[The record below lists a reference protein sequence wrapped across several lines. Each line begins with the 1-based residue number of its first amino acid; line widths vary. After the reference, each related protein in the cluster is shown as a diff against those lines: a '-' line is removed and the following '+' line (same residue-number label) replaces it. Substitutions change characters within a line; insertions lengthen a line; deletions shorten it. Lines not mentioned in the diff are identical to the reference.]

1 MPKPIYMN
9 EEMIDEC
16 FADVRASFEQQFAA
30 ALERART
37 GKTPLAR
44 GVFSFQPVTY
54 EWTNDKTKA
63 KVVLEPTAFSKICL
77 LMYNTD
83 KEIGW
88 HGLITRDEADPNLFH
103 VEDVI
108 LYPQTVTSVTVQTD
122 DAKYSNWVVEL
133 PNEQFD
139 KLRFHGHSHV
149 NMGVTP
155 SGTDLTYYSS
165 LIRQFKDGF
174 YVFMIIN
181 KKMEIFCQVYD
192 FDNNSMYETDEVE
205 VVIGQGFGEQLS
217 NSKKE
222 MVTTQTYSYS
232 GYNGYYGQNRYNGYY
247 DDDTVIPSRS
257 SDWGARNGSWKKD
270 EPKTGDVEPKN
281 DSKKDDAGGAKETG
295 SKVLDGQKALNLPPY
310 VADDEEPWWQE
321 GSVS

>member
-1 MPKPIYMN
+1 MPKTIYMN
-9 EEMIDEC
+9 ETMIDEC

-44 GVFSFQPVTY
+44 GVFSFQQVTY
-54 EWTNDKTKA
+54 EWTDDKTKA

-88 HGLITRDEADPNLFH
+88 HGLITRDEADPNVFH

-108 LYPQTVTSVTVQTD
+108 LYPQTVTSVTVETD
-122 DAKYSNWVVEL
+122 DAKYGNWVIEL
-133 PNEQFD
+133 PNEHFD

-205 VVIGQGFGEQLS
+205 VVVGQDFGSQLS
-217 NSKKE
+217 ESKKE

-232 GYNGYYGQNRYNGYY
+232 GYNGYYGQDRFGSQYG
-247 DDDTVIPSRS
+247 R
-257 SDWGARNGSWKKD
+257 DWGARNGSWKKD
-270 EPKTGDVEPKN
+270 EPKTVDLKPKD

-310 VADDEEPWWQE
+310 VEDDEEPWWNE

>member
-9 EEMIDEC
+9 ETMIDEC

-30 ALERART
+30 ALKRART

-44 GVFSFQPVTY
+44 GVFSFQQVTY
-54 EWTNDKTKA
+54 EWTDDKTKA

-88 HGLITRDEADPNLFH
+88 HGLISRDEADPNVFH

-108 LYPQTVTSVTVQTD
+108 LYPQTVTSVTVKTD
-122 DAKYSNWVVEL
+122 DAKYGNWVIEL
-133 PNEQFD
+133 PNEHFD

-205 VVIGQGFGEQLS
+205 VVVGQDFGSQLS
-217 NSKKE
+217 ESKKE

-232 GYNGYYGQNRYNGYY
+232 GYNGYYGQGRFGSQYG
-247 DDDTVIPSRS
+247 R
-257 SDWGARNGSWKKD
+257 DWGARNGSWKKD
-270 EPKTGDVEPKN
+270 EPKTVDLKPKD

-310 VADDEEPWWQE
+310 VEDDEEPWWNE

>member
-9 EEMIDEC
+9 ETMIDEC

-54 EWTNDKTKA
+54 EWTDDKTKA

-88 HGLITRDEADPNLFH
+88 HGLISRDEADPNVFH

-108 LYPQTVTSVTVQTD
+108 LYPQTVTSVTVETD
-122 DAKYSNWVVEL
+122 DAKYGNWVIEL
-133 PNEQFD
+133 PNEHFD

-205 VVIGQGFGEQLS
+205 VVVGQDFGSQLS
-217 NSKKE
+217 ESKKE

-232 GYNGYYGQNRYNGYY
+232 GYNGYYGQDRFGSQYG
-247 DDDTVIPSRS
+247 R
-257 SDWGARNGSWKKD
+257 DWGARNGSWKKD
-270 EPKTGDVEPKN
+270 EQKTVDLKPKD

-310 VADDEEPWWQE
+310 VEDDEEPWWNE

>member
-9 EEMIDEC
+9 ETMIDEC

-44 GVFSFQPVTY
+44 GVFSFQQVTY
-54 EWTNDKTKA
+54 EWTDDKTKA

-88 HGLITRDEADPNLFH
+88 HGLITRDEADPNVFH

-108 LYPQTVTSVTVQTD
+108 LYPQTVTSVTVETD
-122 DAKYSNWVVEL
+122 DAKYGNWVIEL
-133 PNEQFD
+133 PNEHFD

-181 KKMEIFCQVYD
+181 KKMAIFCQVYD

-205 VVIGQGFGEQLS
+205 VVVGQDFGSQLS
-217 NSKKE
+217 ESKKE

-232 GYNGYYGQNRYNGYY
+232 GYNGYYGQDRFGSQYG
-247 DDDTVIPSRS
+247 R
-257 SDWGARNGSWKKD
+257 DWGARNGSWKKD
-270 EPKTGDVEPKN
+270 EPKTVDLKPKD

-310 VADDEEPWWQE
+310 VEDDEEPWWNE